1 MSATALRHGKRQRVK
16 VELLRPSALGGAEL
30 TAWRDI
36 AASQPPLRR
45 AFLSP
50 GFAQAC
56 EAAHGRAVVAVLH
69 EAGTIQGFLPFQ
81 FASRWH
87 QAAGL
92 AERIGGELSDAA
104 GLIARP
110 GLRAD
115 PAALLRLCRLG
126 VLFVTHLVEGQAAFG
141 LTPQAHDTG
150 HVIALPDGG
159 PAYLAGL
166 RPDLLRD
173 TARRLRRAERE
184 YGPLSFHFDARPDA
198 AAALDVIAQKRAQYR
213 RTGAADPFAVAHRLR
228 LIEALCA
235 AGRTDDC
242 RPEDCRPED
251 CRPVLASLT
260 AGGRVLARHLGLQC
274 GGTLSYWFPV
284 YDPAAEKV
292 SPGRLLLWH
301 QIGQAAA
308 CGITLIDR
316 GEGDTEAKRDFSSGV
331 QDFGT
336 ANWQAATPRGWTTP
350 RGLAARL
357 LQAAL
362 WRLG

>member
-1 MSATALRHGKRQRVK
+1 MN
-16 VELLRPSALGGAEL
+16 VELMRPLALGPAERA
-30 TAWRDI
+30 AWRDI
-36 AASQPPLRR
+36 AASQPALRR

-56 EAAHGRAVVAVLH
+56 EAAHGRAVVGVLH
-69 EAGTIQGFLPFQ
+69 EAGAIQGFLPFQ

-92 AERIGGELSDAA
+92 AERIGGELCDAA

-115 PAALLRLCRLG
+115 PAALLRLCRIG
-126 VLFVTHLVEGQAAFG
+126 VLFLTHLVEGQAALG

-150 HVIALPDGG
+150 HIIALPDGG

-213 RTGAADPFAVAHRLR
+213 RTGAADPFAVPHRLR

-235 AGRTDDC
+235 AG
-242 RPEDCRPED
+242 PAED

-316 GEGDTEAKRDFSSGV
+316 GEGDSEAKRDFSSGV

-336 ANWQAATPRGWTTP
+336 ANWQAATPRGM
-350 RGLAARL
+350 AARL